1 MSHAIESGLAVVVG
15 ATGTF
20 GQAIVT
26 RLIAQGLTVLAVAR
40 SRDSLSALAD
50 AHGPR
55 LLACAADI
63 AADTAID
70 EIRQA
75 VDALEADR
83 LPVRMVVHGPGVAV
97 AGGIL
102 SAPTAAL
109 AEAVNIKVGGMLR
122 LARAVDHRLVRG
134 SRLVGIAGHY
144 GLEPSAYA
152 AAAGV
157 ANAALINAMRQLSLA
172 YGERGITAHTLAPG
186 PADTP
191 RLRRVAEDRARLQ
204 GRSSEA
210 VLSDMVADSSLQQF
224 TTPEQVAWAV
234 ATLLDPSA
242 DAMTG
247 STWMLDSGRRR
258 GLP

>member
-1 MSHAIESGLAVVVG
+1 MNAASTESGLAVVVG
-15 ATGTF
+15 ATGAF
-20 GQAIVT
+20 GQSIVA

-40 SRDSLSALAD
+40 QTASLSALAQ
-50 AHGPR
+50 AHGPALR
-55 LLACAADI
+55 PCAADI
-63 AADTAID
+63 ARDEAI
-70 EIRQA
+70 EQLTRA
-75 VDALEADR
+75 VDEAD

-102 SAPTAAL
+102 TAPTAAL
-109 AEAVNIKVGGMLR
+109 SEAVNIKVGGLLR
-122 LARAVDHRLVRG
+122 VVRAVDHRLARG

-157 ANAALINAMRQLSLA
+157 ANAALINAVRQLSLA

-210 VLSDMVADSSLQQF
+210 VLADMVADSSLKQF

-234 ATLLDPSA
+234 SSLLDPAA

-247 STWMLDSGRRR
+247 STWMLDAGRRR